1 MVLRKD
7 PKKCFL
13 LASLDFEKTYK
24 MNKEVKKGILRI
36 SRTFCLINQTESSL
50 KKIIKQKQNQNVW
63 HMHKKLKYIIKNL
76 IKKTS
81 GLQAFT

>member
-7 PKKCFL
+7 PKSCFL
-13 LASLDFEKTYK
+13 LANLDFEKTYK
-24 MNKEVKKGILRI
+24 MNKEVKRGILRI

-63 HMHKKLKYIIKNL
+63 HMHKKLKYIVKNF